1 LIIRFIAAAALAS
14 LASTA
19 NAAPEDDYV
28 TYRTAIAINHAC
40 GGLKYL
46 EHAGILG
53 AAQGAL
59 AHTTEYRLSGDGRM
73 PQQEYDAWLAALDAR
88 AETQAQAAGCTQEAM
103 QYIMR
108 GKDVANQQI
117 YKGLVLANYF
127 AGALPTDI
135 MVHVE
140 VEPDRMKAMLAYD
153 AYLQAL
159 YRENFGAFSARQ
171 KELAAKELPA
181 LNPFG
186 GSDDFGMGLATALIS
201 PEDASRLSN
210 AQSIAAY
217 ELNAVFFE
225 VVAETAGFTV
235 RPRMVQDTW
244 TIPELRQATAA
255 REPGFVVVDGPGY
268 DLIDFD
274 PQDDDHSLTKLFR
287 VLTLTPDRG
296 LRVMYYGDAA
306 ARLVNGTVRLY
317 ALSDPMPSGAN
328 VYDFFASPGFRAAA
342 TGYDGVRV
350 ETGCLSPACFDFPPA
365 ATDAFVAHQAN
376 QYAEIFV
383 SSEAD
388 AQPLETDSM
397 ISKQGRVSNF
407 YAYKLL
413 RE

>member
-1 LIIRFIAAAALAS
+1 MRFAVAAALMIVAT
-14 LASTA
+14 TA
-19 NAAPEDDYV
+19 HAAPEDDYV
-28 TYRTAIAINHAC
+28 TYRTATAINHAC

-46 EHAGILG
+46 EHYGILG

-59 AHTTEYRLSGDGRM
+59 ANTTEYRLSNDGRLS
-73 PQQEYDAWLAALDAR
+73 QEEYDTWLAGLDAR
-88 AETQAQAAGCTQEAM
+88 AESQAQAVGCTQEAM

-108 GKDVANQQI
+108 GKDVANRTI

-135 MVHVE
+135 MVHVA

-159 YRENFGAFSARQ
+159 YRENFAAFSAQQ
-171 KELAAKELPA
+171 KELAIKELPV

-201 PEDASRLSN
+201 PEDASKLSN

-235 RPRMVQDTW
+235 RPRLVQDTW
-244 TIPELRQATAA
+244 TIPDLRQAAA
-255 REPGFVVVDGPGY
+255 PRDPGFVVVDGPGY

-274 PQDDDHSLTKLFR
+274 PADEDRSLTKLFR
-287 VLTLTPDRG
+287 VLTLKPDNG

-306 ARLVNGTVRLY
+306 ARLVDGTVRLY
-317 ALSDPMPSGAN
+317 AMNDPMPAGTTA
-328 VYDFFASPGFRAAA
+328 YDFWSSPGFRSAA
-342 TGYDGVRV
+342 TGYDGIRV
-350 ETGCLSPACFDFPPA
+350 ETGCLSAACFDFPPS

-376 QYAEIFV
+376 EYAEIFV
-383 SSEAD
+383 SSEAN
-388 AQPLETDSM
+388 AQPVAPEGPKF
-397 ISKQGRVSNF
+397 KQGRVSNF

-413 RE
+413 KE